1 MALNI
6 WRRFGDL
13 IKPPQQEVVT
23 VTQIAGAG
31 VVVASTVGGGTVRLR
46 CGIEVAIGDKVFAA
60 GGEVKSKAA
69 SLPYY
74 ELEI

>member
-13 IKPPQQEVVT
+13 IRPPHQEIVT
-23 VTQIAGAG
+23 VTRIVGAG
-31 VVVASTVGGGTVRLR
+31 VIEASTVGGGTVRLR
-46 CGIEVAIGDKVFAA
+46 CGIEVAPGDKVFAA
-60 GGEVKSKAA
+60 GSEAKSKAA